1 MHYHTH
7 GSRRLLT
14 PLLLGN
20 LQSTFGAISSL
31 TVLLKPSILS
41 HCKPLHRCHF
51 NQLIYHVC
59 LFNIVHLR
67 FLNTA
72 TAGVRSKWQ
81 CHYLCT
87 WWYSIAFKI
96 FWQWRNNSFVFLQ
109 LLMLLLSSWY
119 YFEQAEISNPMHLRH
134 VDKTFWIAA
143 ASEAIPIHSC
153 VLSLRHGQNPQIYC
167 KTHPLH
173 FQYKLGFFFHK
184 RCSDNPC
191 TDIKSN
197 CCCKLDRL
205 YQFSSQGDLKRGFS
219 IYFSKIIRS

>member
-72 TAGVRSKWQ
+72 TAGLEASDNVIICALGDTVLPSK
-81 CHYLCT
+81 YFDNGEIT
-87 WWYSIAFKI
+87 A
-96 FWQWRNNSFVFLQ
+96 SFFLQ

-173 FQYKLGFFFHK
+173 FQYKLGFFFTK
-184 RCSDNPC
+184 DVQ
-191 TDIKSN
+191 II
-197 CCCKLDRL
+197 LA
-205 YQFSSQGDLKRGFS
+205 QILKVIAAVS
-219 IYFSKIIRS
+219 